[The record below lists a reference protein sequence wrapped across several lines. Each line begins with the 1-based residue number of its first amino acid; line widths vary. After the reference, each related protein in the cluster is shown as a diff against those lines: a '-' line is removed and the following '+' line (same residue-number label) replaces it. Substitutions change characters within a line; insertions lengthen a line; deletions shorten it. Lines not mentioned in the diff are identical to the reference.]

1 MIWGLRVLL
10 RLDGSTNK
18 FVRELDIRDFNNDNT
33 CYFVYLISTRAGG
46 LGINLTAAN
55 HVVIYDH
62 DWNPFIDL
70 QAVDRSAFSLL
81 ANFPLTLQTPG
92 LLIPMLGCTQMDT

>member
-1 MIWGLRVLL
+1 MRVLIVFGALRVLQFLHARWRGLFLVGACFL

-70 QAVDRSAFSLL
+70 QAVDR
-81 ANFPLTLQTPG
+81 
-92 LLIPMLGCTQMDT
+92 

>member
-1 MIWGLRVLL
+1 M
-10 RLDGSTNK
+10 
-18 FVRELDIRDFNNDNT
+18 RELDIRDFNNDNT

-70 QAVDRSAFSLL
+70 QAVDRQAVSLINPMMCLPFLPWNCTSSSVFFSV
-81 ANFPLTLQTPG
+81 
-92 LLIPMLGCTQMDT
+92 